1 MTQTSPYKF
10 RVHVAKSGVI
20 FSFPF
25 ITFPV
30 IYSLEIR
37 CREDILEKQGKVKT
51 RAKRIIKSLLTHA
64 RARFYVGEEKCLDVK
79 LSLIHISEPTRPY

>member
-30 IYSLEIR
+30 IYSLDIR

-64 RARFYVGEEKCLDVK
+64 RARFYVGEEKCP
-79 LSLIHISEPTRPY
+79 I